1 MLTVAGGM
9 QDWNYLH
16 TNCFAITIELGCV
29 KYPWQK
35 DLKQYWTQNE
45 AALFVFIAQV
55 CLVSTGNNI
64 NKSVT
69 VLR

>member
-1 MLTVAGGM
+1 
-9 QDWNYLH
+9 
-16 TNCFAITIELGCV
+16 V

-55 CLVSTGNNI
+55 CPVSTSSNI
-64 NKSVT
+64 SKSIT
-69 VLR
+69 ALR